1 MNKHLTAIITALFIG
16 TNINAAGGDVVLPAA
31 IPVYVERFDW
41 ALGSGGNDGN
51 WASKYMNTARST
63 WENMTLSSCTEANTC
78 ICVGTTSYE
87 GKITLT
93 DMPKTEGFV
102 TMRAGSFLNEDR
114 DKAKIVLEN
123 IVTSP
128 ITTTIDTEKFSYIR
142 KAFYDTKSDR
152 TIIIKGDDS
161 KYNYRFYF
169 DDLVVYSV
177 TTDIEKLKTASR
189 ILLATEPYSKEQIQI
204 LQQVV
209 KENKNLTSI
218 DLWSIES
225 VEEPFELQPANPN
238 CIIYD
243 PNHNVTNTVNVARCS
258 GTKKDVNTYVCEN
271 LVIKDGYPFDAI
283 YSFTATNVSYDRE
296 FANTGEDY
304 FSTVCLPFAIDK
316 DNPQIAKLL
325 KFVELKQ
332 EDNQIIFDDASVIFL
347 GDAEESN
354 GEALIALYGKNLL
367 SCKYLQGA
375 HHLIND
381 DRSIYANIRAEKLLA
396 PQGRFTVMTR
406 FCDNI
411 RYLTSLFGAEN
422 IYFAGDCTYVFTI
435 KDGNESISY
444 FESKGY
450 VYDDS
455 GY

>member
-161 KYNYRFYF
+161 RYNHRFYF

-271 LVIKDGYPFDAI
+271 LVIKEVTLSTPY
-283 YSFTATNVSYDRE
+283 TASRQRT
-296 FANTGEDY
+296 FPTTGNLPTPAKTI
-304 FSTVCLPFAIDK
+304 SLPSACLSP
-316 DNPQIAKLL
+316 
-325 KFVELKQ
+325 
-332 EDNQIIFDDASVIFL
+332 
-347 GDAEESN
+347 
-354 GEALIALYGKNLL
+354 
-367 SCKYLQGA
+367 
-375 HHLIND
+375 
-381 DRSIYANIRAEKLLA
+381 
-396 PQGRFTVMTR
+396 
-406 FCDNI
+406 
-411 RYLTSLFGAEN
+411 
-422 IYFAGDCTYVFTI
+422 
-435 KDGNESISY
+435 
-444 FESKGY
+444 
-450 VYDDS
+450 
-455 GY
+455 